1 MGNKK
6 NAVWIVEIFTN
17 EEKHTLLK
25 EYAFS
30 TVVEI
35 VYVLDVKPT
44 TISNFYHNLIKPRG
58 ILHNVNILYQK
69 KI

>member
-1 MGNKK
+1 MRNKK
-6 NAVWIVEIFTN
+6 SDVWIVEIFTN

-30 TVVEI
+30 TVAEI
-35 VYVLDVKPT
+35 AYVLDVKPT

-58 ILHNVNILYQK
+58 ILHNVNIYQK

>member
-30 TVVEI
+30 TAAKI
-35 VYVLDVKPT
+35 AYYDHRGDNMLDPT
-44 TISNFYHNLIKPRG
+44 TS
-58 ILHNVNILYQK
+58 LYGGSL
-69 KI
+69 

>member
-6 NAVWIVEIFTN
+6 SAVWIVEIFTN
-17 EEKHTLLK
+17 DTKQCLLK
-25 EYAFS
+25 EYAFA

-35 VYVLDVKPT
+35 AYVLDLKPST
-44 TISNFYHNLIKPRG
+44 VSNFYHKLIKPRG
-58 ILHNVNILYQK
+58 ILHNVNIYQK

>member
-30 TVVEI
+30 I
-35 VYVLDVKPT
+35 VAKIAYELDVKPT

-58 ILHNVNILYQK
+58 ILHNVNIYQK